1 MRLADMGTQKII
13 EEDYTLQSDR
23 KEQMDNRMKRWVI
36 LGGFFFLLNLCFIII
51 ICLNHTVNKQSEA
64 VVALMGTEVEPAGEE
79 ETDNFK
85 TSDLS
90 EEVSDKEELTKEEE
104 ENTEPARKRDNVEKR
119 VYLTFDDG
127 PSKNTEKILDILKEY
142 DIQATFFVIGREDDF
157 SKKMYQ
163 RIVAE
168 GHTLGMH
175 SYSHEYSKIYQSKKS
190 FFRDLQKINDL
201 LCEATGEEPIYYRF
215 PGGTSNQVSKVPMK
229 TLIKGLTEQGKV
241 YFDWNVMSGDASG
254 KNLTKRQ
261 MINNVLEDVKIHNT
275 SIVLMHDNADKTN
288 TVKMLPELL
297 DELLEM
303 EVQILPIDK
312 DTPLVQHVTAE

>member
-1 MRLADMGTQKII
+1 MRLADMGTHKII

-23 KEQMDNRMKRWVI
+23 EEQMDNRMKRWVI

-51 ICLNHTVNKQSEA
+51 ICLNHTVNKRSEA

-190 FFRDLQKINDL
+190 FFRDLRKINDL
-201 LCEATGEEPIYYRF
+201 LYEATGEEPIYYRF